1 MYYIIYMWTKGYS
14 TNEAISYT
22 HNYCEQAVIRLY
34 YTSTECI
41 ITLKILLKV
50 LMKMTNTIMRV
61 HLVMDTF
68 DIFTHSLPQAC
79 NFVRFPT
86 TQPRRIYTAM
96 CSLQHVPMNYISV
109 FS

>member
-1 MYYIIYMWTKGYS
+1 MRIILYIFGPKVIQRTKQLVIHIIIANKLSFVYIILVR
-14 TNEAISYT
+14 N
-22 HNYCEQAVIRLY
+22 V
-34 YTSTECI
+34 

-86 TQPRRIYTAM
+86 T
-96 CSLQHVPMNYISV
+96 
-109 FS
+109 